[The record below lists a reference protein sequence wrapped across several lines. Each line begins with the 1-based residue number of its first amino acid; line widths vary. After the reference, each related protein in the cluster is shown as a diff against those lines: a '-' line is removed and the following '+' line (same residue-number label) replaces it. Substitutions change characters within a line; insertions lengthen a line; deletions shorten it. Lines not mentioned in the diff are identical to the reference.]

1 MNAPRH
7 RLSLIAVAVLSLG
20 APVVDARAS
29 SLAAMLDQVPAPP
42 LDVGTAMSWIE
53 NGKVVS
59 PQYTQLK
66 QAIDTERAAIAALN
80 GGTAPAPGVAP
91 PSSAGEPAEV
101 QIALK
106 AYSDYLEANSGKQ
119 DPASAVGKRAR
130 WLHAAMRDSL
140 TALLKTVKPC
150 PVPCSDPAA
159 VTQNQ
164 PLEPKRNELAAQDLR
179 QWNTLFLDWQAKR
192 RAIVADGQ
200 ARIAATGD
208 GAKATT
214 PAGRAGLA
222 SYRAAMLREVEVT
235 LSVTELALKRVNAI
249 ETGDVDA
256 VSGST
261 YVPKG
266 AAKKS

>member
-1 MNAPRH
+1 MDAPRH
-7 RLSLIAVAVLSLG
+7 RLTLIAVAVLSLG
-20 APVVDARAS
+20 APVVEARAS
-29 SLAAMLDQVPAPP
+29 SLAALLDQVPAPP

-53 NGKVVS
+53 DGKVVS
-59 PQYTQLK
+59 PQYVQLK
-66 QAIDTERAAIAALN
+66 QAIDAERAAIAALN
-80 GGTAPAPGVAP
+80 GGTAPAPGTA
-91 PSSAGEPAEV
+91 PSSTAGEPAEV

-130 WLHAAMRDSL
+130 WLHAAMTGKL
-140 TALLKTVKPC
+140 GTLLKAMKPC
-150 PVPCSDPAA
+150 PSPCTDPAA
-159 VTQNQ
+159 IAQNQ
-164 PLEPKRNELAAQDLR
+164 PLEPKRNELAEQDLR

-192 RAIVADGQ
+192 RAIVASAQ
-200 ARIAATGD
+200 AQIAATGD

-261 YVPKG
+261 YVPK